1 MVGSYTAQ
9 APTRGPLL
17 LAAVTAAG
25 PEWTNHAHHAH
36 QGLGTKHMRKRWP
49 IGIAGLAAL
58 AAVGALLGSGKLGLG
73 VMGKADAAKAAG
85 AAASAPLDFRANE
98 VLRPQRSAMP
108 QTIEFSGPLV
118 APGTAVLR
126 AKAAGTLLSLSVAEG
141 ARVTAGQLLGRI
153 DMADLGN
160 RIAERHANVDSAR
173 AALAQA
179 ERSHGGNERLAAQAF
194 ISPMAL
200 DSSRANVDAA
210 RAALQA
216 AQATLELTRGAR
228 RDASLVAPI
237 SGIVA
242 KRHVLPGEKV
252 SMEQQVLT
260 LVDLRTL
267 ELAALVG
274 THEVARL
281 TPGMAA
287 SLRVE
292 GLPEPVPAT
301 IARIAPAAEPGTRS
315 IGVTLSLAN
324 PKEALRAGLYALGQV
339 VLADEQQR
347 MVLPVAAVGSTAGQ
361 NHVWLI
367 KDGKLLRRAVTLG
380 RRDDAAGRVEVL
392 SGLDPADTVLA
403 ARFDNLR
410 EGALARVLEAAAPG
424 PAAASP
430 QLAASAP
437 APAPAPAPASAS
449 APAASSAALTR

>member
-1 MVGSYTAQ
+1 
-9 APTRGPLL
+9 
-17 LAAVTAAG
+17 
-25 PEWTNHAHHAH
+25 
-36 QGLGTKHMRKRWP
+36 MRKRWL
-49 IGIAGLAAL
+49 IAIAGLAAL

-73 VMGKADAAKAAG
+73 TMGKADAAKAAG

-98 VLRPQRSAMP
+98 VLRPQASTMP

-179 ERSHGGNERLAAQAF
+179 ERTQAGNERLAAQSF

-216 AQATLELTRGAR
+216 AQATLELTRGAQ

-242 KRHVLPGEKV
+242 RRHVLPGEKV

-281 TPGMAA
+281 APGMAA

-324 PKEALRAGLYALGQV
+324 PKEVLRAGLYAVGQV

-347 MVLPVAAVGSTAGQ
+347 LVLPVAAVGSTAGQ
-361 NHVWLI
+361 SHVWLI

-380 RRDDAAGRVEVL
+380 RRDDVTGRVEVL
-392 SGLDPADTVLA
+392 SGLDWADTVLA

-410 EGALARVLEAAAPG
+410 EGALARVAAAAPG
-424 PAAASP
+424 VAATP
-430 QLAASAP
+430 TQIAASAQ
-437 APAPAPAPASAS
+437 ASA
-449 APAASSAALTR
+449 AAASSAALTR